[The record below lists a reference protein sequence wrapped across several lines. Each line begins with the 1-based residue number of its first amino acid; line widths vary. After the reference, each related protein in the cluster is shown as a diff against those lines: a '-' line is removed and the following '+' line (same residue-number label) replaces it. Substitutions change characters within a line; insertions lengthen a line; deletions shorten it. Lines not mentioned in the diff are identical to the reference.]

1 MNPLSVIPFG
11 NKFIMHSNEP
21 KNTDDVLSSEQIS
34 ELRSGIQQHF
44 ADSNYE
50 VTFLPLKKD
59 TVTTT
64 DFGFHLCRKWKD
76 GTQWMVPCP
85 IFLNLQMY
93 AQLLQ
98 SGEFAFFLETMEEM
112 MWGVGQYNQKLSH
125 IICDSI
131 FGGKEK
137 SWFEGYKSK
146 CMPALDYSYL
156 ILDED
161 LDRLHTMDE
170 IEIYNK
176 RLKAFFAG
184 MFGLQKINLHKPTKE
199 EHLEEI
205 VFDCTLKNKHLKYTY
220 REFLG
225 QMLKKESFHQ
235 WIVQAQADC

>member
-1 MNPLSVIPFG
+1 M
-11 NKFIMHSNEP
+11 
-21 KNTDDVLSSEQIS
+21 
-34 ELRSGIQQHF
+34 
-44 ADSNYE
+44 
-50 VTFLPLKKD
+50 
-59 TVTTT
+59 
-64 DFGFHLCRKWKD
+64 D
-76 GTQWMVPCP
+76 GMPCP

-112 MWGVGQYNQKLSH
+112 MWGSVNTT
-125 IICDSI
+125 
-131 FGGKEK
+131 K
-137 SWFEGYKSK
+137 SFRISFVIRFSAVRKSLGSEAYKSK

-184 MFGLQKINLHKPTKE
+184 MFGLQTINLHKPTKE

-225 QMLKKESFHQ
+225 QMLKGILSSMDCSGASRLLTHKGEPPEIDHPPSP
-235 WIVQAQADC
+235 ADGSVHLSG

>member
-1 MNPLSVIPFG
+1 
-11 NKFIMHSNEP
+11 
-21 KNTDDVLSSEQIS
+21 
-34 ELRSGIQQHF
+34 
-44 ADSNYE
+44 
-50 VTFLPLKKD
+50 
-59 TVTTT
+59 
-64 DFGFHLCRKWKD
+64 
-76 GTQWMVPCP
+76 MVPCP

-112 MWGVGQYNQKLSH
+112 MWGIGQYNQKLSH

-137 SWFEGYKSK
+137 SWFEAYKSK

-176 RLKAFFAG
+176 RLKAFLPACSASR
-184 MFGLQKINLHKPTKE
+184 QST
-199 EHLEEI
+199 
-205 VFDCTLKNKHLKYTY
+205 YTS
-220 REFLG
+220 RPRKSISRKLF
-225 QMLKKESFHQ
+225 ST
-235 WIVQAQADC
+235 AP